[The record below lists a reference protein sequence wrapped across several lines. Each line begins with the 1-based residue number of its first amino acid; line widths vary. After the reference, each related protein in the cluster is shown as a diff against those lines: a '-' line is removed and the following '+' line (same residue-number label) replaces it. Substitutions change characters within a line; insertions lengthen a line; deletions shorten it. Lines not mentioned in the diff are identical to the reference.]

1 MSAEM
6 VEAIR
11 GIMESDSNI
20 SENMLKETI
29 ENFLLAAYK
38 CTYGTT
44 ENAVVKFSEDMSDV
58 SLYSRKVIL
67 DGIWDPSVEI
77 ELEDA
82 LKLSPDCEEGDE
94 IDILIDPAKEF
105 SRKAIQT
112 GKQAALQALRDI
124 KKDGLYL
131 EWKEKLGQIITCY
144 FQRERNGNIYV
155 DLKNVEGILPKKFQ
169 SPRDAYSKDNKQI
182 KALVTEL
189 KKTKNGLQV
198 VLSRTE
204 SDFVRCLLEND
215 VPEISDK
222 IVEIHKIVREPG
234 YRTKV
239 AVYTSREDI
248 DPVGA
253 CVGLKGTRI
262 QAVIG
267 ELDGEK
273 VDVLKYD
280 SDPRVFIKNALSPA
294 EVSEVYIL
302 DEDKRQAL
310 AVVTESQ
317 FSLAIGKQGLN
328 VRLAN
333 RLVDWSIDVKTDD
346 QTEEIE
352 ALTAESRKAVNDLFS
367 NEQVEDYA
375 EINTVSDLPGVDSKV
390 VAALKAASIDTIEEY
405 LDAYD
410 SGSLSG
416 IEGVTEEELAK
427 LHELVNSV
435 VEFVEEESAEPASE
449 TSAEEQEEA
458 APAEE
463 EVYECPECGAR
474 ITLDMTACPNCGV
487 ELSFEYEDEE

>member
-44 ENAVVKFSEDMSDV
+44 ENAVVKFSDDMSDV

-112 GKQAALQALRDI
+112 GKQAALAALRDI
-124 KKDGLYL
+124 KKDGLYH

-144 FQRERNGNIYV
+144 FQREHNGNIYV

-182 KALVTEL
+182 KALVSEL

-222 IVEIHKIVREPG
+222 IVEIYKIVREPG

-262 QAVIG
+262 QAVIS

-280 SDPRVFIKNALSPA
+280 SDPRIFIKNALSPA

-302 DEDKRQAL
+302 DEEKRQAL
-310 AVVTESQ
+310 AVVSESQ

-333 RLVDWSIDVKTDD
+333 RLADWSIDVKTDD

-352 ALTAESRKAVNDLFS
+352 ALTAESRKAVDNLFTNE
-367 NEQVEDYA
+367 NEQVE
-375 EINTVSDLPGVDSKV
+375 INTISDISGVDAN
-390 VAALKAASIDTIEEY
+390 VASILKDANIDTIEEY
-405 LDAYD
+405 IDAYEN
-410 SGSLSG
+410 GKLSA

-435 VEFVEEESAEPASE
+435 VEFVEEESEESASE
-449 TSAEEQEEA
+449 TLAEEQED
-458 APAEE
+458 E

>member
-44 ENAVVKFSEDMSDV
+44 ENAVVKFSDDMSDV
-58 SLYSRKVIL
+58 SLYPRKVIL

-112 GKQAALQALRDI
+112 GKQAALAALRDI
-124 KKDGLYL
+124 KKDGLYH

-144 FQRERNGNIYV
+144 FQREHNGNIYV

-182 KALVTEL
+182 KALVSEL

-222 IVEIHKIVREPG
+222 IVEIYKIVREPG

-262 QAVIG
+262 QAVIS

-280 SDPRVFIKNALSPA
+280 SDPRIFIKNALSPA

-302 DEDKRQAL
+302 DEEKRQAL
-310 AVVTESQ
+310 AVVSESQ

-333 RLVDWSIDVKTDD
+333 RLADWSIDVKTDD

-352 ALTAESRKAVNDLFS
+352 ALTAESRKAVDNLFTNE
-367 NEQVEDYA
+367 NEQVE
-375 EINTVSDLPGVDSKV
+375 INTISDISGVDAN
-390 VAALKAASIDTIEEY
+390 VASILKDANIDTIEEY
-405 LDAYD
+405 IDAYEN
-410 SGSLSG
+410 GKLSA

-435 VEFVEEESAEPASE
+435 VEFVEEESEESASE
-449 TSAEEQEEA
+449 TLAEEQED
-458 APAEE
+458 E

>member
-44 ENAVVKFSEDMSDV
+44 ENAVVKFSDDMSDV

-112 GKQAALQALRDI
+112 GKQAALAALRDI
-124 KKDGLYL
+124 KKDGLYH

-144 FQRERNGNIYV
+144 FQREHNGNIYV

-182 KALVTEL
+182 KALVSEL

-222 IVEIHKIVREPG
+222 IVEIYKIVREPG

-262 QAVIG
+262 QAVIS

-280 SDPRVFIKNALSPA
+280 SDPRIFIKNALSPA
-294 EVSEVYIL
+294 EVSEVYSL
-302 DEDKRQAL
+302 DEEKRQAL
-310 AVVTESQ
+310 AVVSESQ

-333 RLVDWSIDVKTDD
+333 RLADWSIDVKTDD

-352 ALTAESRKAVNDLFS
+352 ALTAESRKAVDNLFTNE
-367 NEQVEDYA
+367 NEQVE
-375 EINTVSDLPGVDSKV
+375 INTISDISGVDAN
-390 VAALKAASIDTIEEY
+390 VASILKDANIDTIEEY
-405 LDAYD
+405 IDAYEN
-410 SGSLSG
+410 GKLSA

-435 VEFVEEESAEPASE
+435 VEFVEEESEENSSE
-449 TSAEEQEEA
+449 TLAEEQED
-458 APAEE
+458 E